1 MNIGEK
7 DKSLFSRDS
16 QRLLLLRAWF
26 REDQKNKGAYK
37 NTRKPTFIQIKPY
50 GGISGKV
57 QNGKSASIT
66 MEKLV

>member
-7 DKSLFSRDS
+7 DKFYFSRDS

-26 REDQKNKGAYK
+26 RDDQKNKGAHK
-37 NTRKPTFIQIKPY
+37 NPRKPTFIQIKPY

-57 QNGKSASIT
+57 QNGRAASIT
-66 MEKLV
+66 ME